1 MTEPVVANVLLRK
14 AEMLYFCNYGKIRI
28 LRSRIVSETQGIPRV
43 LAAGISTSP
52 SDADN
57 CVIIGLNASWEA
69 SAPHAL
75 AQKKDIIWLE
85 TPAIERISTIKAVD
99 DEPLRA
105 AVGAHYS
112 SMFVSNLEDAW
123 LAWLAEES
131 VTLHLDAAQKLLTL
145 GHLKPLSKKEV
156 NSAEFAEVIT
166 AMLGLPQRHIS
177 ENSSLSARFFRS
189 LPRLAKTVGPSI
201 GTTHSPFLLAEAWL
215 ALSRVD
221 TSSTDEPKP
230 NANERFLKKLE
241 RAEISIESLTSQK
254 VVKRLRALERQHQT
268 LFDKQIRP
276 LLMAAVADTN
286 YRIVGGVFQ
295 LDDYTRYLEVIKT
308 FEGVSAARTYAMY
321 VACRLG
327 PDVVATTLSTSRSN
341 LAETLSN

>member
-1 MTEPVVANVLLRK
+1 MTEPVAANVLLRK
-14 AEMLYFCNYGKIRI
+14 AELLYFCNYGKIRI
-28 LRSRIVSETQGIPRV
+28 LRGRIVSEAQGIPRV
-43 LAAGISTSP
+43 LATGISTSP

-69 SAPHAL
+69 SAPHHL

-85 TPAIERISTIKAVD
+85 TSSIERISTIKRVD

-112 SMFVSNLEDAW
+112 SMFVSNFEDAW

-131 VTLHLDAAQKLLTL
+131 VTLHLDAAQKLLAWSK
-145 GHLKPLSKKEV
+145 LKSLSKKETT
-156 NSAEFAEVIT
+156 SAEFAEVIT
-166 AMLGLPQRHIS
+166 AMLGLPQSHSS
-177 ENSSLSARFFRS
+177 ESSSLSARFFRS
-189 LPRLAKTVGPSI
+189 LARLAKTIGPSI
-201 GTTHSPFLLAEAWL
+201 GTTHSPFLLADAWL
-215 ALSRVD
+215 ALSRGD
-221 TSSTDEPKP
+221 SSSADEPKP

-254 VVKRLRALERQHQT
+254 VVKRLRALERQHRT
-268 LFDKQIRP
+268 IFDKQLRP
-276 LLMAAVADTN
+276 LLMATVADTN

-308 FEGVSAARTYAMY
+308 FEGVSAARTYAIY

-327 PDVVATTLSTSRSN
+327 PDVVATTLSDSRP
-341 LAETLSN
+341 AKTLSN